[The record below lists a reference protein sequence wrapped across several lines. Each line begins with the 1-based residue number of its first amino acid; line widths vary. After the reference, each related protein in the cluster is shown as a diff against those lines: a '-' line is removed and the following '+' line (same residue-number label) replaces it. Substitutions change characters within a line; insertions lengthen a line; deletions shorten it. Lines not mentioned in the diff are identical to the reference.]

1 MLHQSVKALPVA
13 TLWVVAFLLIGG
25 ATAGAAGPAAAAPAE
40 APCAAPARAC
50 VDLSDQR
57 AWLLDGRGGVLRGP
71 VPITSGI
78 LSQPTPA
85 GEFRVTRKAR
95 EHTSS
100 ITGTPMPY
108 SVFFDHRGR
117 AFHAGSLQRPSL
129 GCIHLSD
136 DDAAAFFD
144 SLQIGDPVE
153 IQP

>member
-1 MLHQSVKALPVA
+1 MGPVRGH
-13 TLWVVAFLLIGG
+13 LVGVVVLLLGL
-25 ATAGAAGPAAAAPAE
+25 TGAATPSAAAEPG
-40 APCAAPARAC
+40 APCGPPAKAC

-57 AWLLDGRGGVLRGP
+57 AWLLDGQGGVVRGP

-78 LSQPTPA
+78 LEEPTPA
-85 GEFRVTRKAR
+85 GKFRVTRKAR

-108 SVFFDHRGR
+108 SVFFDDRGR

>member
-1 MLHQSVKALPVA
+1 MDLRRVVSAVA
-13 TLWVVAFLLIGG
+13 VLLGLVA
-25 ATAGAAGPAAAAPAE
+25 AAGPAPAIAGEAA
-40 APCAAPARAC
+40 APCAAPAEAC
-50 VDLSDQR
+50 VDLSDQK
-57 AWLLDGRGGVLRGP
+57 AWLLDGRGGLVRGP

-78 LSQPTPA
+78 LEQPTPA
-85 GEFRVTRKAR
+85 GKFRVTRKAR

-136 DDAAAFFD
+136 DDARAFFD
-144 SLQIGDPVE
+144 ALAIGDRVE

>member
-1 MLHQSVKALPVA
+1 V
-13 TLWVVAFLLIGG
+13 TLRRGRAVSVVAVLLGLG
-25 ATAGAAGPAAAAPAE
+25 CAALVAPASAAPG
-40 APCAAPARAC
+40 APCAPPAKAC

-57 AWLLDGRGGVLRGP
+57 AWLLDGGGGVVRGP
-71 VPITSGI
+71 VPITSGV
-78 LSQPTPA
+78 LEEPTPA
-85 GEFRVTRKAR
+85 GKFRVTRKAR

-100 ITGTPMPY
+100 ITGTPMPF

-144 SLQIGDPVE
+144 ALAVGDPVE